1 MKTLLLILTLF
12 SLPAF
17 TQTEKDIEKV
27 FELKTPFGL
36 EHFFVDKR
44 IKRDGNKVEFDAV
57 KSRIIAGK
65 VDKTHS
71 TLTTFRATCDTY
83 QYAFIHTKGFIQGKF
98 IDEDWPEN
106 LQDAPEN
113 SPIRA
118 AIDLACGLPVKGLEK
133 PKAIVG
139 KGSSYPQTK

>member
-1 MKTLLLILTLF
+1 MKILLILLLF
-12 SLPAF
+12 TFPAF
-17 TQTEKDIEKV
+17 TQTEKDIEKI
-27 FELKTPFGL
+27 FEARTPFGT
-36 EHFFVDKR
+36 EHFFLDKR
-44 IKRDGNKVEFDAV
+44 IKRDGNKIEFDAV

-106 LQDAPEN
+106 QNEALEG
-113 SPIRA
+113 SPIHA
-118 AIDLACGLPVKGLEK
+118 AISLACGLPVKGLEK